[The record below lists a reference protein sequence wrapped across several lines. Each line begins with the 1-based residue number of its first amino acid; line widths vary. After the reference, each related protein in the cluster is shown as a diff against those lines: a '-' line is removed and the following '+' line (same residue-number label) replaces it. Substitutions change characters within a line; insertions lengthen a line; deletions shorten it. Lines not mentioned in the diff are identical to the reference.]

1 MSDSQLITSRPW
13 DNLASYTDA
22 EWWEIYRDVFD
33 GWAERGPLFQFAD
46 GLEVTESS
54 PAAMSVDIGEGA
66 GIIYGLFFRNVA
78 SQTLD
83 VAANATGATRYDL
96 VFAHWTRATQ
106 VVNLR
111 IVDGT
116 GTDCSLAVPPAA
128 NAIGTYQAAG
138 PPATEWG
145 IPLACIAVP
154 NGATSIVNANITDLR
169 EFSRF
174 RLEANDLA
182 DGISIDTNAAH
193 FLEIANNGVGVD
205 EIDSSIAGD
214 ALTGGSG
221 SALDVVPDGTT
232 LELNADA
239 LRIAAGAAGDG
250 LGGGGGA
257 ALSVNVDG
265 TTIQIAADTLQVG
278 SNSLDHTH
286 IANRPRVIWIG
297 AGDMQLAAASAA
309 VWGRLGV
316 GYPVCSEGWL
326 FPAAANNYVVFHLK
340 IPGIHTS
347 GILPPLTIVWGH
359 DNAGGAAV
367 ARWHMVYNNS
377 GGSPWTYHC
386 GDGITSTL
394 QGTVDVDVLAAD
406 QALRQCDDTVE
417 YLYYLD
423 GVTYLDFQVGRNGLH
438 PNDNYAANILLL
450 GCEIDYTAVM

>member
-22 EWWEIYRDVFD
+22 EWWEIYRDIFD
-33 GWAERGPLFQFAD
+33 GWANRGPLFFSD
-46 GLEVTESS
+46 DDLEVTESS
-54 PAAMSVDIGEGA
+54 PVGMSIEIGIGA

-78 SQTLD
+78 QQTLT
-83 VAANATGATRYDL
+83 VAANATGSTRYDL

-116 GTDCSLAVPPAA
+116 TTACALAVAPAV

-138 PPATEWG
+138 PPPTEWA
-145 IPLACIAVP
+145 IPLACIRVI
-154 NGATSIVNANITDLR
+154 NGAVNIQNADITDLR
-169 EFSRF
+169 EFSRY
-174 RLEANDLA
+174 RLEPNDLA

-193 FLEIANNGVGVD
+193 LLEIANNGVGID

-239 LRIAAGAAGDG
+239 LRIAVGAAGDG
-250 LGGGGGA
+250 LGGGAGP
-257 ALSVNVDG
+257 LSVNVDT
-265 TTIQIAADTLQVG
+265 TTIQIAADTLQVVA
-278 SNSLDHTH
+278 NSLDHTH
-286 IANRPRVIWIG
+286 ISNRARVIWIG
-297 AGDMQLAAASAA
+297 AGDMHLAVGSAA
-309 VWGRLGV
+309 VWGRLGA
-316 GYPVCSEGWL
+316 GYPSSSEGWL
-326 FPAAANNYVVFHLK
+326 FPAGANNYVVFHLK

-347 GILPPLTIVWGH
+347 GILPPLSIVWAH
-359 DNAGGAAV
+359 DNAGAAAV

-377 GGSPWTYHC
+377 GGSPWVYHC
-386 GDGITSTL
+386 GDTIASTL
-394 QGTVDVDVLAAD
+394 QGTVDVDILAAE
-406 QALRQCDDTVE
+406 QADRLCDNTVE

-423 GVTYLDFQVGRNGLH
+423 TVSYLDFQFGRNGAH
-438 PNDNYAANILLL
+438 PNDNYVGNILLL